1 MSNAIVSNV
10 YRYVIDDV
18 INQVRGDFEDMG
30 IDDSILQELQ
40 RSWETKV
47 ARSRVANFG
56 FKEDSYYE
64 DDGNNHGDGNVLT
77 SSHINN
83 NANGQKQNQ
92 LPYPPE
98 YSNNNTN
105 LHNNNVPSAASLASL
120 AATTAVSRP
129 SLPQPYGLPP
139 NINNNN
145 NIASRPFSDPSQL
158 VHQYQMMQQQQ
169 HKPPHMQQQ
178 AQQHQQQ
185 QSNTL
190 PELQLPGLPRPN
202 LPQNDGANDEL
213 ESLTTKQIDQH
224 IEDMIQS
231 SQEQEG
237 EETQISFTA
246 SSLSGEPLALDLLPD
261 SVKKLMQEARERAIK
276 AGAIKKRNRIAQ
288 LDGEGDTPAATPSSG
303 ADPAVTSA
311 TTTAALTAAT
321 TANDDD
327 INSDLDDSDD
337 DDDDGE
343 GGEEI
348 EHIILCL
355 YDKVTR
361 TKNKWKCILKDGIML
376 VNGRDYLFHRANGD
390 FEW

>member
-56 FKEDSYYE
+56 FKEDNYYE
-64 DDGNNHGDGNVLT
+64 DDGNSHGDGNVL
-77 SSHINN
+77 SSNHVNN
-83 NANGQKQNQ
+83 NVNGQKQNQ
-92 LPYPPE
+92 LSYPSD

-105 LHNNNVPSAASLASL
+105 PHNNNGPSAASLASL
-120 AATTAVSRP
+120 AATTAAARP
-129 SLPQPYGLPP
+129 PLPQPYGLPP

-145 NIASRPFSDPSQL
+145 NASRPFPDPSQL
-158 VHQYQMMQQQQ
+158 VNQYQMMQQ
-169 HKPPHMQQQ
+169 HKPPHMQQL

-202 LPQNDGANDEL
+202 LPQNDGAGDEF
-213 ESLTTKQIDQH
+213 ESLTTKQIDRH

-231 SQEQEG
+231 SQVQAPEN
-237 EETQISFTA
+237 EEMQISFTA
-246 SSLSGEPLALDLLPD
+246 SSFSGEPLALESLPD
-261 SVKKLMQEARERAIK
+261 SVKQLMKEARERAIK
-276 AGAIKKRNRIAQ
+276 AGAIKKHSRIAQ
-288 LDGEGDTPAATPSSG
+288 LDGEGDTPAATPSSAG
-303 ADPAVTSA
+303 DATVTTA
-311 TTTAALTAAT
+311 TTTAAATSAT